1 MKKKKKI
8 KIEWSKLFSALIASV
23 FGGYGIWC
31 GIEYYRLSRL
41 AIETNG
47 TMPDVSLAVVC
58 VSTVLASLLS
68 YLLYQ
73 LGLKSSRN
81 KYGIDSDGQP
91 FKERLKDDEE
101 EKEEGGNLG

>member
-1 MKKKKKI
+1 MKKKK

-31 GIEYYRLSRL
+31 GIEYYRLTQL

-47 TMPDVSLAVVC
+47 SMPDVSLAVVC
-58 VSTVLASLLS
+58 VTTVLASLLS

-81 KYGIDSDGQP
+81 KYGIDSEGQP
-91 FKERLKDDEE
+91 FKQKIEVEE
-101 EKEEGGNLG
+101 ELEEGGNLG